1 MSLMNN
7 RNETD
12 RTRESCKW
20 KPMKSNLEDKNY
32 NLSKTWETEGKA
44 WENKGK
50 KSGTKTL
57 TKCTVFLVIISRK
70 VSKKIRLIG
79 QNGEQKSKLRILFCV
94 VILTAL

>member
-1 MSLMNN
+1 MNN

-50 KSGTKTL
+50 KSGTIHYREKRIHIKKKQIPEKTQYHKTL
-57 TKCTVFLVIISRK
+57 LLHYSLSRHHIIQT
-70 VSKKIRLIG
+70 INPL
-79 QNGEQKSKLRILFCV
+79 
-94 VILTAL
+94 